1 MPEFTLTR
9 HINASVE
16 RVWAVLDNFGEISQW
31 NPGVRRS
38 SLTSEGR
45 VGQGS
50 TRHCALAPFGGV
62 NERIETY
69 IPNERMTVDIYETFK
84 LPISD
89 AIADFNLAA
98 SEGGTDLTLHYSY
111 TLNRLGRVATGTT
124 AKQLEKGIR
133 GLADSLK
140 EECERAAAD

>member
-1 MPEFTLTR
+1 
-9 HINASVE
+9 
-16 RVWAVLDNFGEISQW
+16 
-31 NPGVRRS
+31 
-38 SLTSEGR
+38 
-45 VGQGS
+45 
-50 TRHCALAPFGGV
+50 V

-69 IPNERMTVDIYETFK
+69 IPNERMTVDIYEAFR

-89 AIADFNLAA
+89 AVADFNLTA

-124 AKQLEKGIR
+124 AKQLEKGIG

-140 EECERAAAD
+140 EECERAPAD